1 MASKSALRRDPSK
14 PPTGGGLTQSLR
26 RVSPGIYR
34 NAGGQLT
41 NQAGRPM
48 PQQPNR
54 PPPQQ
59 QWQPTMAGAITGVMG
74 NENRPGSYGPNMSPE
89 DFANAA
95 AGNANMVNLPA
106 QLPPGANPYDYGAAI
121 AGYDNAAGQIHDA
134 MWRSPGYTDMMYRP
148 PGYNQN
154 AGQMPQPSANKG
166 GKYRL
171 SPGVYGTREQAMRQY
186 EMNQPQALQGA
197 YDRAMPNQVGQ
208 GPGNFIGQQ
217 RERELGYVENR
228 FNAVKNNNLFTG
240 NPIKRFKF

>member
-1 MASKSALRRDPSK
+1 MARRSALSREPGK
-14 PPTGGGLTQSLR
+14 PRTGGGLTQSLQR
-26 RVSPGIYR
+26 LSPGVYR

-54 PPPQQ
+54 MPPPQGRPGMVNLPGQ
-59 QWQPTMAGAITGVMG
+59 MRPGMTPGGVAGTISGVMG
-74 NENRPGSYGPNMSPE
+74 NGNRPGSYGPNMSPE

-154 AGQMPQPSANKG
+154 AGQMPQPSANNG

-186 EMNQPQALQGA
+186 TQQMQQPGA
-197 YDRAMPNQVGQ
+197 SAPQQ
-208 GPGNFIGQQ
+208 QQ
-217 RERELGYVENR
+217 RGSIQDIRSKLIR
-228 FNAVKNNNLFTG
+228 
-240 NPIKRFKF
+240 